1 MRHRLLILGS
11 FGAAVLAVGAH
22 SALGGSDAPAK
33 VVLGER
39 MGINEGVSV
48 PKRLIERDQLGLEE
62 INSLLLEDAAAVR
75 GTGATWVRL
84 HSSNHPFTS
93 QMRFAGFEAMDQWVQ
108 AVQSEDLHAVVVLS
122 PWSGTATALETDS
135 YVVPDEQAWQ
145 AWVRAFVERYDFD
158 GEQDMPGL
166 TEAIRHWEVDNEP
179 DLKNSLAPRGSSID
193 PESFCTIAQYGRVL
207 DLTAAAVRAADPSA
221 QVLNGGI
228 YRPHRPHGEA
238 WLKALVEGHG
248 DAIDIV
254 NVHSYPDDLG
264 PFFRGVDTAVALAEG
279 RPVWVTETSV
289 SSQEGE
295 ARQAEML
302 EAMVTGAFERGVER
316 LFWHT
321 LGDPPEHAR
330 RRVGM
335 SQNALYHF
343 GLQPKLAAQSWTRLA
358 TGAP

>member
-1 MRHRLLILGS
+1 MRQRLLVLGS
-11 FGAAVLAVGAH
+11 FGAALLALGAH
-22 SALGGSDAPAK
+22 SALGGSEPDPGAG
-33 VVLGER
+33 LGER

-48 PKRLIERDQLGLEE
+48 PKRRIEQEQLGLEE
-62 INSLLLEDAAAVR
+62 INPLLLEDAAAVR
-75 GTGATWVRL
+75 GTGAMWVRL

-93 QMRFAGFEAMDQWVQ
+93 QARFAGFDAMDQWVR
-108 AVQSEDLHAVVVLS
+108 AVQGEGLHAVVVLS

-135 YVVPDEQAWQ
+135 YVVPDEQAWH
-145 AWVRAFVERYDFD
+145 AWVRSFVERYDLD

-193 PESFCTIAQYGRVL
+193 PQSFCTIGQYGHVL
-207 DLTAAAVRAADPSA
+207 DLTAAAIRDADPTA
-221 QVLNGGI
+221 LVLNGGI

-238 WLKALVEGHG
+238 WLKALVEQHG

-254 NVHSYPDDLG
+254 NVHSYPEEIG
-264 PFFRGVDTAVALAEG
+264 PFLRGIDTAVAVADG

-289 SSQEGE
+289 SSERGE
-295 ARQAEML
+295 AWQANML
-302 EAMVTGAFERGVER
+302 EQMVTGAFERGVER

-343 GLQPKLAAQSWTRLA
+343 GLQPKLAVESWIRLA